1 MLGCI
6 LQLAGQQP
14 TVRTQVL
21 SVCWDPVGERH
32 ALAQPPGVHP
42 WWEDLSAY
50 TLKRSRRAEYPR
62 QQHRVSPMAW
72 RKHRKNPALGRQW
85 LFLGI
90 NVATSGVN

>member
-62 QQHRVSPMAW
+62 QQQSKPHGVEKAQKEPGPGAAMAVPGYQRGHIW
-72 RKHRKNPALGRQW
+72 
-85 LFLGI
+85 
-90 NVATSGVN
+90 S